1 MKLRFSLLAGL
12 FVCLPILSYTA
23 FAGSIPVANFSFE
36 MAPAFNVFC
45 GGTCEYTV
53 GLPVPDWNTT
63 GATGQ
68 WITGGYAGNPPA
80 FDGSVLAY
88 SNGGTLSQDVGT
100 VTVGPT
106 YTLQVEILHRTDLP
120 MTGIA
125 QLEIGGVVVAT
136 ATGTD
141 MGPGTWSDWTAT
153 YTPIAADAGKTLTI
167 LLTSSGEQGDWD
179 NVRLTSSGST
189 AVPEPAGM
197 LLLGSGLVTVAL
209 AVRRRRSR

>member
-1 MKLRFSLLAGL
+1 MKLRLSLLAGL
-12 FVCLPILSYTA
+12 FVCLTILSHNA
-23 FAGSIPVANFSFE
+23 FAGSITVANFSFE
-36 MAPAFNVFC
+36 TAPTFNNFC
-45 GGTCEYTV
+45 GGSCEYTT
-53 GLPVPDWNTT
+53 GLPVPGWTTT

-68 WITGGYAGNPPA
+68 WITGGFAGNPPA

-100 VTVGPT
+100 VSVGPT

-125 QLEIGGVVVAT
+125 QLEVGGVVVAT

-141 MGPGTWSDWTAT
+141 AGPGTWSDWTAT

-167 LLTSSGEQGDWD
+167 LLTSTGGQGDWD
-179 NVRLTSSGST
+179 DVRLSSSSGV
-189 AVPEPAGM
+189 VPEPASM
-197 LLLGSGLVTVAL
+197 LLLGSGLLFVAV